1 MLRDFIR
8 FGRSSNGV
16 LSMSFFLNLLKV
28 RVSSCRPTCDRQS
41 VASQTAFVY
50 TLGLGLWLDAHS
62 VRVLNSNS
70 KLLQDTYISSSTCSI
85 YSA

>member
-28 RVSSCRPTCDRQS
+28 RVI
-41 VASQTAFVY
+41 ASQTAFVY
-50 TLGLGLWLDAHS
+50 TFGLGLWLDAHS

-70 KLLQDTYISSSTCSI
+70 KLLHDTYMFSST
-85 YSA
+85 